1 MTAPAANPG
10 LQFSQ
15 SSLQDF
21 VDCQRRFQLRYLLHL
36 AWPAVESEP
45 VMENERH
52 MRLGALFHQMIHQH
66 LLGVP
71 SERLTSMLHDEILL
85 GWWDNYHAFL
95 TSELGQVLNP
105 GKETHIAPLHPEIG
119 LAAANSNSRLL
130 AKYDLI
136 LRTPSGKILIFDW
149 KTSRH
154 RPKRTWLGQRVQTRL
169 YPYLLV
175 QAGTHLNAGQPIRP
189 SQIEMIYWFANFPE
203 QPESFPYDDQKYAA
217 DQNYLNDLLA
227 QILHKSAATT
237 SLSDSLFP
245 LTQDEK
251 RCRFCAYRSLCDR
264 GVQAGSVDLMESGEA
279 EDTPTHITLD
289 LEQIGEIEF

>member
-1 MTAPAANPG
+1 MNAPAMNPD

-21 VDCQRRFQLRYLLHL
+21 VDCQRRFQLRYLLRL

-52 MRLGALFHQMIHQH
+52 MRLGAQFHQMIHQH

-71 SERLTSMLHDEILL
+71 SERLANMLHDEILL
-85 GWWDNYHAFL
+85 GWWENYQAFL
-95 TSELGQVLNP
+95 ASDLGQALNAGQP
-105 GKETHIAPLHPEIG
+105 TEFTHLHPEIG
-119 LAAANSNSRLL
+119 LASASLGCRLV

-136 LRTPSGKILIFDW
+136 VHTPSGKILIFDW

-154 RPKRTWLGQRVQTRL
+154 RPKRTSLSERVQTRL

-175 QAGTHLNAGQPIRP
+175 QAGAHLNAGQPIHP

-203 QPESFPYDDQKYAA
+203 QPESFPYDDRKYAA
-217 DQNYLNDLLA
+217 DEGYINDLLA
-227 QILHKSAATT
+227 QILHKNAAA
-237 SLSDSLFP
+237 SPLPGSQFP
-245 LTQDEK
+245 LTSDEK

-264 GVQAGSVDLMESGEA
+264 GVQAGTVDLMDLDD
-279 EDTPTHITLD
+279 EDTTIPITLD